1 MAALLGEHPLAT
13 VVGAGGVGKTRFAT
27 EIGSL
32 LLDGCPD
39 GVWLVDL
46 APLADQT
53 LVASAVLTA
62 LKLPS
67 TTGNALDAV
76 VAYLKARRLLL
87 ILDNCEHVI
96 GGAHGVAAT
105 IVQSCPYVHILSTSR
120 EALGVDGER
129 VFRLPSLTVPPDSR
143 GSAQAVQ
150 HYGAVALFVDRAL
163 AVDTGFALTDDNAP
177 DVAEICRR
185 LDGIPFAIELAAARV
200 SVLAPR
206 QIAERLDQRFRL
218 LTGGHPRALPR
229 HQTMT
234 ALIDWSYDLL
244 TPRAQRFFE
253 CLSVFAGGCTLEA
266 ATVVCASDDEGDIEV
281 VDLVEALVTKSLLV
295 AELGGTLQRYRLLES
310 SRRYARDKLVERN
323 GWEGVARRHALFYL
337 QLAERLERAWDAT
350 PDQEWFP
357 QIRVE
362 LENWRATLEWA
373 LAKRGDV
380 LAGQRLAALRQLIC
394 GIFPL
399 PDGLRWVRLAAELV
413 DEQTPPALKAQLFLA
428 EAQLVGQFAE
438 NKTALAAA
446 ERALLGYRELNY
458 DFGIAQAQSLAAH
471 SLVVLGRPAEAMP
484 LLQQALMTARSL
496 NNRRFAAHTLRIMGN
511 ARARMGEFVAA
522 RTCFREALALAKV
535 VGAEFLEASIVACLA
550 SNEYDAGD
558 FETALSLIVDA
569 LATYRALSS
578 SPLPGLAT
586 TLEGVGKY
594 SVALGRYD
602 EALPYAREAIEVAR
616 ALRYAALVAISL
628 QQLAVIALLRPW
640 RGRPT
645 FAEFAASAQ
654 LFGFVDARLIALGVP
669 EEYGLPHERDHA
681 LALLREAIGVEEVTH
696 LTAAGATMTEDEAI
710 AQAQALDY

>member
-1 MAALLGEHPLAT
+1 MEARRPHFGALLRQFRLDAGITQQELAERAKLSVEAVSTLERGTRTRPHRDTIALLGGALKLSPEREALLGNAVGIAHPSLQRARSETLTASLLRIVSPDAHAVKHNLSRQLTSYIGRQSEIAEMAALLGEHPLAT

-129 VFRLPSLTVPPDSR
+129 VFRLPSLTVPPNSR

-218 LTGGHPRALPR
+218 LTGGDPRALPR

-295 AELGGTLQRYRLLES
+295 AELGGTQQRYRLLES

-323 GWEGVARRHALFYL
+323 DWEGVARRHALFY
-337 QLAERLERAWDAT
+337 
-350 PDQEWFP
+350 
-357 QIRVE
+357 
-362 LENWRATLEWA
+362 
-373 LAKRGDV
+373 
-380 LAGQRLAALRQLIC
+380 
-394 GIFPL
+394 
-399 PDGLRWVRLAAELV
+399 
-413 DEQTPPALKAQLFLA
+413 
-428 EAQLVGQFAE
+428 
-438 NKTALAAA
+438 
-446 ERALLGYRELNY
+446 
-458 DFGIAQAQSLAAH
+458 
-471 SLVVLGRPAEAMP
+471 
-484 LLQQALMTARSL
+484 
-496 NNRRFAAHTLRIMGN
+496 
-511 ARARMGEFVAA
+511 
-522 RTCFREALALAKV
+522 
-535 VGAEFLEASIVACLA
+535 
-550 SNEYDAGD
+550 
-558 FETALSLIVDA
+558 
-569 LATYRALSS
+569 
-578 SPLPGLAT
+578 
-586 TLEGVGKY
+586 
-594 SVALGRYD
+594 
-602 EALPYAREAIEVAR
+602 
-616 ALRYAALVAISL
+616 
-628 QQLAVIALLRPW
+628 
-640 RGRPT
+640 
-645 FAEFAASAQ
+645 
-654 LFGFVDARLIALGVP
+654 
-669 EEYGLPHERDHA
+669 
-681 LALLREAIGVEEVTH
+681 
-696 LTAAGATMTEDEAI
+696 
-710 AQAQALDY
+710 